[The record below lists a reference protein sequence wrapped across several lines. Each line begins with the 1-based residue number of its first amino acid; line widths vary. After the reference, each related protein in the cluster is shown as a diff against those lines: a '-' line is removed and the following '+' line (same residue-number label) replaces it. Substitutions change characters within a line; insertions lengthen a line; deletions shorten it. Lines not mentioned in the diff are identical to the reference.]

1 MKELYTI
8 GHSNHS
14 LETFLSLL
22 QQHGITALCDVR
34 SHPYSKHHPQFNY
47 QSLKEELK
55 KHGIIYVFLGKELGA
70 RSTDPSCYKE
80 GKVQYARL
88 AQTQIFQE
96 GTKRLNK
103 GIESYRIVLMCAEK
117 DPLNCHR
124 TILICRHLRT
134 TDLMIKH
141 ILEDGSVETQTE
153 AEQRLIDRLH
163 LPKANLLTNFENLIE
178 QAYNIQ
184 DQKIAYVN
192 LHLETLAVREEE
204 NNYGPDFT
212 LHDRFYPEN
221 RGTIF

>member
-14 LETFLSLL
+14 LEIFLSLL
-22 QQHGITALCDVR
+22 QQHSITALCDVR
-34 SHPYSKHHPQFNY
+34 SHPYSKHHPQFSY
-47 QSLKEELK
+47 QFLKEELK
-55 KHGIIYVFLGKELGA
+55 KHGIVYVFLGKELGA
-70 RSTDPSCYKE
+70 RSTDSGCYKE

-96 GTKRLNK
+96 GLNRLNK
-103 GIESYRIVLMCAEK
+103 GIESYRIALMCAEK

-141 ILEDGSVETQTE
+141 ILEDGRVETQTE
-153 AEQRLIDRLH
+153 AEQRLIDRLN
-163 LPKANLLTNFENLIE
+163 LPKPNLLTNFENLIE

-212 LHDRFYPEN
+212 LHDRLYPEN
-221 RGTIF
+221 CRTIF